1 MLHIDMATHSLKGTF
16 DNSGPQNQWWRHCDV
31 ISQSISTKF
40 CIFLC
45 YTKRHL
51 CAKFEQNRTR
61 NKEVAKNGKWRHCD
75 VISKNS
81 SAIFCVW
88 VSFTHTYWC
97 TKFQVDWR
105 SDKGITGGGTILPRA
120 ENDQKSPGRIGL
132 IVCVHVIEGR
142 ASLTRRIA
150 RCTRIR
156 NCNWSLFIQYR
167 FSLGQTRG

>member
-1 MLHIDMATHSLKGTF
+1 MLHIAMATHSLKGTF
-16 DNSGPQNQWWRHCDV
+16 DKSGPQNQWWRHCDV

-40 CIFLC
+40 CIFVC
-45 YTKRHL
+45 FINRHL

-88 VSFTHTYWC
+88 VIFTHTYCC

-105 SDKGITGGGTILPRA
+105 SDKGITGGWYQTPPSGLRMTKKARA
-120 ENDQKSPGRIGL
+120 GYGWTL
-132 IVCVHVIEGR
+132 IK
-142 ASLTRRIA
+142 L
-150 RCTRIR
+150 RCLVVRTW
-156 NCNWSLFIQYR
+156 NFYTL
-167 FSLGQTRG
+167 